1 MSRKYIA
8 AGFRQDMELLFS
20 KFIDNERQNE
30 SEPKSEPL
38 IRLRFSRFAQI
49 WTQLNFSFIFKA
61 RINDN
66 ELREFIDEIYLEVL
80 PNCSRDKPFERRVA
94 SLYLL
99 YSLFVK
105 QPQNKTIQQ
114 RIRINYYYLSEI
126 RELVEKSKQLDQLEV
141 CYIWYK
147 LLSLKAI
154 DFVHVSRLM
163 GPYYIRNS
171 RVTNET
177 ETYTDF
183 IINQFKV

>member
-1 MSRKYIA
+1 MSHRYIA

-20 KFIDNERQNE
+20 KFIDNDQQNDQQNE
-30 SEPKSEPL
+30 SEPKTEPL
-38 IRLRFSRFAQI
+38 IRLRFSRFSQI

-61 RINDN
+61 RTNDN

-105 QPQNKTIQQ
+105 QPQNKAIQK
-114 RIRINYYYLSEI
+114 IRINYYYLSEM
-126 RELVEKSKQLDQLEV
+126 RELVDKSKQLDQLDV

-154 DFVHVSRLM
+154 DLEIYTEFV
-163 GPYYIRNS
+163 I
-171 RVTNET
+171 NE
-177 ETYTDF
+177 
-183 IINQFKV
+183 FKLF